1 MGRGRRQK
9 SPDRAPA
16 PPSVI
21 PRRTVLS
28 VGAVGAA
35 GLALGACSGDEPSDA
50 ASSGAPT
57 SDDTT
62 AAAPE
67 VKDLPP
73 VPDGLPEGLFT
84 IGVASGDPLPDS
96 VMLWT
101 RLVADP
107 LDPTGGLPDVPVPV
121 EWQVATDEAF
131 TSIVV
136 SGTEVAEPRF
146 AHSVHADATG
156 LEPDTWYH
164 YRFSVGDRQSDIART
179 RTMPADDA
187 TPDVMRLAVA
197 SCQEFNAGSYAAYGA
212 MAADELDLVVFLGD
226 YIYEL
231 GGGRM
236 EPKVPQRVTQTL
248 DDYRVQYAAYKR
260 NPLLQKVHRQVPWV
274 LTWDDHEVGNNYA
287 GVTPQEPE
295 SPAGYDKRRAAA
307 YQAYWE
313 HMPLR
318 TGPPEAD
325 GSLKI
330 YRSVKAGT
338 LAEFFVLDG
347 RQYRSDQVCGDR
359 LAVPADECTE
369 RLDEAGTMLGDTQEA
384 WLAKGLAAN
393 DTTWTVIAQQTVM
406 FPLVI
411 GDLVLNLDQW
421 DGYVAARERLY
432 DSIIEADRD
441 NVVVLSGD
449 IHAAGA
455 SDLFA
460 ERNGE
465 RLPVA
470 HELVCT
476 SISSVSTIGALGPAA
491 VGLVEQVAADAVY
504 VNAEDH
510 GYERVTVTPDSWTTE
525 FVTVAN
531 VETDDAPA
539 SVDAT
544 VVLTSGSKKLVRK

>member
-1 MGRGRRQK
+1 MSRGRQRK
-9 SPDRAPA
+9 PA
-16 PPSVI
+16 PTRHLTSGSI
-21 PRRTVLS
+21 SRRTVL
-28 VGAVGAA
+28 GVGAA
-35 GLALGACSGDEPSDA
+35 GAVGLTLGACSGDDEAFGSSVSEASPTDA
-50 ASSGAPT
+50 SAPQK
-57 SDDTT
+57 D
-62 AAAPE
+62 E
-67 VKDLPP
+67 DLPP
-73 VPDGLPEGLFT
+73 VPDGLPGELFT

-107 LDPTGGLPDVPVPV
+107 LDPTGGLPDAPVPV
-121 EWQVATDEAF
+121 AWEVATDEEFAD
-131 TSIVV
+131 IVA
-136 SGTEVAEPRF
+136 SGWEPAEPRF

-164 YRFSVGDRQSDIART
+164 YRFSVGDQRSEAART

-187 TPDVMRLAVA
+187 TPAQLRLAVA

-226 YIYEL
+226 YIYEV

-236 EPKVPQRVTQTL
+236 EPKVPQRITQTL
-248 DDYRVQYAAYKR
+248 ADYRVQYAAYKR

-287 GVTPQEPE
+287 GVIPQEPE
-295 SPAGYDKRRAAA
+295 SPDGYQQRRAAA

-318 TGPPEAD
+318 TGPPQTD
-325 GSLKI
+325 GALKI
-330 YRSVKAGT
+330 YRSIRVGT

-359 LAVPADECTE
+359 LAVPASECTE
-369 RLDEAGTMLGDTQEA
+369 RLDEAGTMLGADQER
-384 WLAKGLAAN
+384 WLAEGLAAN

-411 GDLVLNLDQW
+411 NDLVLNLDQW

-432 DSIIEADRD
+432 DAIIDADRD

-460 ERNGE
+460 ERGGE
-465 RLPVA
+465 RVPVA
-470 HELVCT
+470 HELVTT
-476 SISSVSTIGALGPAA
+476 SISSLSTIGELGPAA
-491 VGLVEQVAADAVY
+491 VSLVEQVAADAVY

-510 GYERVTVTPDSWTTE
+510 GYGRVTITPESWTTE
-525 FVTVAN
+525 FVTVAD

-544 VVLTSGSKKLVRK
+544 VELASGSKRLVRK